1 MFGTHLQGEKH
12 RKYLRDNKDPLGLS
26 WKEKNDPGFMIDTG
40 NSTFGNNNL
49 DKVRDSNLNNENKK
63 IETIKL
69 FRDTINDKNMELMRN
84 YRFT

>member
-12 RKYLRDNKDPLGLS
+12 RKYLRDKDPLGLS
-26 WKEKNDPGFMIDTG
+26 WKEKNDLGFMIDTG

-69 FRDTINDKNMELMRN
+69 FCDTINDKNMELMRN

>member
-1 MFGTHLQGEKH
+1 
-12 RKYLRDNKDPLGLS
+12 
-26 WKEKNDPGFMIDTG
+26 MIDTG

-69 FRDTINDKNMELMRN
+69 FCDTINDKNMELMRN